1 MNLKTTSLKQL
12 LFICGLTVSLL
23 FLTDKVAFANAK
35 PYKNYTLNEN
45 GEEEEKKPAKKAK
58 AAKTKNAGFTSLNN
72 KMVKIYPDIIK
83 REMHVVAKAD
93 NFDFFVFDI
102 EGKIVANFKMK
113 EKSHE
118 KITGLARGKYTFR
131 AFSGDEEMAAG
142 KFEIR

>member
-12 LFICGLTVSLL
+12 LFISGLTVSLF

-45 GEEEEKKPAKKAK
+45 GEEEKKPAKKAK
-58 AAKTKNAGFTSLNN
+58 ATKAKNSGFTSLNN
-72 KMVKIYPDIIK
+72 KMVRIYPDIIK

-93 NFDFFVFDI
+93 NFDFFVFDM
-102 EGKIVANFKMK
+102 EGKIIVNFKMK

-118 KITGLARGKYTFR
+118 KITGLERGKYTFR